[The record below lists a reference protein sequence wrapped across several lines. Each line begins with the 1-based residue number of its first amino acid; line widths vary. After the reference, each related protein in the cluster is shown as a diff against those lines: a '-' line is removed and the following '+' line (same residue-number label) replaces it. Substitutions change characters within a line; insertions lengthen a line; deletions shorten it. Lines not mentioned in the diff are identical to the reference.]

1 MKTLTLDI
9 SGIYTAVTPESVKA
23 WEAKS
28 NQYQQQLHAGT
39 GLGNDFLGWI
49 NLPTEI
55 SEEDLSA
62 IEDAARDLQQCCD
75 YVVSIGIGGSYLGAR
90 AVIEALTPTFEAYQ
104 TKHAAP
110 QIIFAGHNIGEDYLS
125 ELVAFLK
132 DKRFGLINISK
143 SGTTTEPAIAFRIL
157 KALLEE
163 QVGREEA
170 RQRIIA
176 VTDKAR
182 GALRTLA
189 DKEGYKTFIIPDDI
203 GGRFSVLTP
212 VDSCLSQ

>member
-62 IEDAARDLQQCCD
+62 IEDAARDLQQRCD

-90 AVIEALTPTFEAYQ
+90 AVIEALIRQSTLPPKSSSLVT
-104 TKHAAP
+104 T
-110 QIIFAGHNIGEDYLS
+110 S
-125 ELVAFLK
+125 EKTTSASSSPSSRTSALVSS
-132 DKRFGLINISK
+132 ISL
-143 SGTTTEPAIAFRIL
+143 R
-157 KALLEE
+157 
-163 QVGREEA
+163 V
-170 RQRIIA
+170 
-176 VTDKAR
+176 
-182 GALRTLA
+182 ALRQSL
-189 DKEGYKTFIIPDDI
+189 P
-203 GGRFSVLTP
+203 
-212 VDSCLSQ
+212 